1 VVSIPS
7 VNVSPSVQAS
17 LLLAS
22 PDIPVTVYVVS
33 LMLLAYHLILVF
45 LTVLAPLRLL
55 VSPAVSCAAVGPA
68 VDVFLSQLSVP
79 RISCYG

>member
-1 VVSIPS
+1 MLM
-7 VNVSPSVQAS
+7 VSPSVQAS

-22 PDIPVTVYVVS
+22 PDIPVVSGVPDVVS
-33 LMLLAYHLILVF
+33 IYHLILVF

-68 VDVFLSQLSVP
+68 VDAFLSQLFLP
-79 RISCYG
+79 WISCYG